1 MVQHNAYGFTDM
13 KCKTR
18 QTATW
23 RRLAILAGMLMLGGC
38 GWMAPDPPPS
48 GESSNESRAQAE
60 GDLFRLYV
68 ALSAAV
74 DNGNIVQRRADFFTE
89 RYLQAVDPGDEK
101 SLYLLKLTQYVDR
114 IDSYHQQRDDR
125 SGCLTLNG
133 YEASNEP
140 VVLAVR
146 YAKPVDRWLVDDV
159 HLGFA
164 GSTLDFVDQPVCPDE
179 SESR

>member
-1 MVQHNAYGFTDM
+1 M
-13 KCKTR
+13 KCTTR
-18 QTATW
+18 QTVAW
-23 RRLAILAGMLMLGGC
+23 RCLAMLAGLLMLSGC
-38 GWMAPDPPPS
+38 GWMASDAPPSDKPS
-48 GESSNESRAQAE
+48 GESLAQAE

-74 DNGNIVQRRADFFTE
+74 DNDSIVQRRADFFTE
-89 RYLQAVDPGDEK
+89 RYLQTVDPGDES
-101 SLYLLKLTQYVDR
+101 SLYRLKLTQYVDR

-146 YAKPVDRWLVDDV
+146 YAKQADRWLVDDV

-179 SESR
+179 SDSR